1 MSTVR
6 AGQGNSTRTAAR
18 SKRSMRGR
26 LVVSGCGFLIT
37 SAAWLAAQEAGP
49 TPGQRIPAGAAAGA
63 TTERQQAVIERM
75 PLVTRPAQTYQV
87 PLHLEPVT
95 SLDLV
100 AQVDGVVAAISV
112 KAGDRISAQSE
123 ALRLESTE
131 RQLEFDRAKAAYR
144 AAQLEQAA
152 ASAQAAELAT
162 AKLDVAKFELQL
174 AQHRLDQTMIRAP
187 FTGTITRMY
196 VVQGQFVR
204 AGQPLANLADVTRVV
219 VEMPVDRKGVQ
230 SGAAMSVK
238 VEDATAN
245 GTLEA
250 VLPLAERFEPL
261 RDLFL
266 SIASGR
272 VVIDNSSGQFSV
284 GQTVYSDMIP
294 RQPVVEVP
302 MVTVGNTPEGRR
314 KVQVIR
320 EGFVRDVPV
329 ELLGQVGDT
338 HIFVTGRF
346 GATDELIVK
355 TSEELLDGTRVVPA
369 GEAVPARAAAAG
381 AGPTHRT
388 ESGF

>member
-1 MSTVR
+1 
-6 AGQGNSTRTAAR
+6 
-18 SKRSMRGR
+18 MRLG
-26 LVVSGCGFLIT
+26 
-37 SAAWLAAQEAGP
+37 AQEAGP
-49 TPGQRIPAGAAAGA
+49 IPGQRTPSGAAAGA
-63 TTERQQAVIERM
+63 TAERQQAVIERM
-75 PLVTRPAQTYQV
+75 PLVARPAQSYQV

-100 AQVDGVVAAISV
+100 AQVDGVVTNISV
-112 KAGDRISAQSE
+112 KPGDKTSAQSE
-123 ALRLESTE
+123 AVRLESTE
-131 RQLEFDRAKAAYR
+131 RQLELDRAKAAYR

-152 ASAQAAELAT
+152 ASAQAAELAS
-162 AKLDVAKFELQL
+162 AKLDVARFELQL

-187 FTGTITRMY
+187 FTGTITRVH

-204 AGQPLANLADVTRVV
+204 AGQPLARLADVTKVV

-230 SGAAMSVK
+230 TGTAMSVK

-294 RQPVVEVP
+294 RHPVVEVP
-302 MVTVGNTPEGRR
+302 TLTVGNTPEGRR
-314 KVQVIR
+314 RVQVIR

-346 GATDELIVK
+346 GPTDELVVK
-355 TSEELLDGTRVVPA
+355 SSEELLDGTRVVQA
-369 GEAVPARAAAAG
+369 GESAPAARGASG
-381 AGPTHRT
+381 AGSPPSVTAP
-388 ESGF
+388 GF